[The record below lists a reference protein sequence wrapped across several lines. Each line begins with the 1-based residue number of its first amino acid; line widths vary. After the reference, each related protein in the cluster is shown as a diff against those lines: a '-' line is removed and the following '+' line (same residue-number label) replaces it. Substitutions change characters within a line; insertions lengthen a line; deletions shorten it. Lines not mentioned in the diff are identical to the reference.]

1 MMGRSLPNTM
11 STELEQRQ
19 WKGRQLK
26 ENASDAVS
34 GNVALTDGE
43 KKGRAKRIDSGFT
56 FHF

>member
-1 MMGRSLPNTM
+1 M